1 MEDLLL
7 QASSSSSSGN
17 DDDSS
22 ASSSA
27 SYADASIL
35 LCTLPDSSAASSC
48 SGAPG
53 AVSSVDPG
61 VTGYGADI
69 GLEPWEEEE
78 EEVAA
83 ALGRQQTLETLSS
96 DVARQ
101 DLGFCSVKRS
111 RVSLSGNLEGN
122 LDVEGKKDEKFLDQ
136 SLEIRKKSR
145 GNSTPNQKKEK
156 IRSGNSEQNLA
167 VEAKD
172 SSREESME
180 KILQDIFGNPN
191 TAPRSSPVCRKLPA
205 SICKLP
211 SEKDEEE
218 EEEES
223 TSSESEISIRSPPR
237 GADSGY
243 PNNLQEAIEML
254 SENFEHFDDKL
265 NDMDILEIVSMRG
278 VVFPISDWWPPRG
291 YSKP

>member
-1 MEDLLL
+1 MEDLHLE
-7 QASSSSSSGN
+7 ASSSSFSGN

-22 ASSSA
+22 ASSSS

-35 LCTLPDSSAASSC
+35 LCTLPDSFAASSC

-53 AVSSVDPG
+53 AASSVDPG
-61 VTGYGADI
+61 VTGDGADR
-69 GLEPWEEEE
+69 GLEPR

-101 DLGFCSVKRS
+101 DLGFCSMKRS

-122 LDVEGKKDEKFLDQ
+122 LDVEGGKDEKFLDQ

-180 KILQDIFGNPN
+180 KILEDIFGNPN

-211 SEKDEEE
+211 SEE

-237 GADSGY
+237 GADSRY

-265 NDMDILEIVSMRG
+265 NDMDILEIVSTRG